1 MSMKQIRRQFA
12 DTMIDVGQKDPN
24 LVVLVGDIS
33 HSVLQSFAKA
43 CPDRYYNVGI
53 LEQAMVG
60 MAAGMAK
67 IGFKPVVHT
76 IAPFIIE
83 RAFEQIKLDF
93 CYHQLG
99 GNLITVGSAFDYSNL
114 GCTHHC
120 YDDFALMKSLPNTQV
135 IYPASCQEFDILFKA
150 TYSNDHL
157 TLFRV
162 PEKQH
167 EQPIDP
173 ALVQFGKAIKMVEGR
188 DITIVATG
196 PQLKNAL
203 EARKHLA
210 NIGWDVE
217 VIYVHTIV
225 PLDLPLIRKSVEKTR
240 RVLVIEEHNRFG
252 GLGHDVLQGVYNIQN
267 LQFSSIAIDTF
278 IHGYGSYE
286 ELCAGVGL
294 SVKGIIV
301 SVQNNFK
308 K

>member
-1 MSMKQIRRQFA
+1 MKQIRQQFA

-33 HSVLQSFAKA
+33 HGVLQPFAKA

-67 IGFKPVVHT
+67 IGFNPVVHT

-83 RAFEQIKLDF
+83 RAFEQLKLDF
-93 CYHQLG
+93 CYHKLG

-157 TLFRV
+157 TLFRI

-167 EQPIDP
+167 GQQIDSK
-173 ALVQFGKAIKMVEGR
+173 LIQLGKAITLCEGK
-188 DITIVATG
+188 DLTMIVTG
-196 PQLKNAL
+196 PQLKNAI
-203 EARKHLA
+203 EARNNLSA
-210 NIGWDVE
+210 FGWTIE
-217 VIYVHTIV
+217 IIYIHTIL
-225 PLDLPLIRKSVEKTR
+225 PLDIEAIRSSVEKTR
-240 RVLVIEEHNRFG
+240 KVLTIEEHNRFG
-252 GLGHDVLQGVYNIQN
+252 GMGEDILKNIYDIENIQ
-267 LQFSSIAIDTF
+267 FESIAIDSF
-278 IHGYGSYE
+278 LHGYGSYE
-286 ELCAGVGL
+286 YLCSKVGL
-294 SVKGIIV
+294 SVEGIV
-301 SVQNNFK
+301 AAVENKFRK
-308 K
+308 